1 MKRRR
6 HPWLIR
12 GSLIGIFLGSFMA
25 VEIPFA
31 QSEKSTAKAQK
42 PGTFRLNVTEGH
54 LSLEANHAP
63 VAKIFEEMG
72 KQAGI
77 MVEGSLGPAETIT
90 MRLDKVPLEEG
101 IKRLSNNVTI
111 LYGAKPNEKGH
122 RITKIVV
129 LSEDKRKVTRSEDT
143 TTPIEKPTQKAA
155 VQKASKASAP
165 TQPREP
171 FKFEFDP
178 TKAMTK

>member
-1 MKRRR
+1 MTRISRYLLAGLVL
-6 HPWLIR
+6 PLV
-12 GSLIGIFLGSFMA
+12 LGI
-25 VEIPFA
+25 A
-31 QSEKSTAKAQK
+31 QAAEKSATTK
-42 PGTFRLNVTEGH
+42 PDAGKFQVKFSNGY
-54 LSLEANHAP
+54 LSIEANEAP
-63 VAKIFEEMG
+63 LAKVFEEIG

-77 MVEGSLGPAETIT
+77 GVEGNIGPAETVT

-111 LYGAKPNEKGH
+111 VYGEKPNEKGH

-129 LSEDKRKVTRSEDT
+129 LSEDERKVTRSEET
-143 TTPIEKPTQKAA
+143 KAPTEKPTQKAA

-165 TQPREP
+165 TQPPEP

-178 TKAMTK
+178 TKAVKK